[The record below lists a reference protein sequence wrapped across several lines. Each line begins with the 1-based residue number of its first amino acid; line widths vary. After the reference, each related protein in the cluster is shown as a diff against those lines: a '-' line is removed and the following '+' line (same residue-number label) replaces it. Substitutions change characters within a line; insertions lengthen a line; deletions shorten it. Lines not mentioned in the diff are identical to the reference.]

1 MSPPEKQYFAHP
13 SACVDEPCEIG
24 EGTRIWHFCHVSAG
38 ARIGRGCVLGQNVYV
53 AGGAVLGDAVRI
65 QNNVSLYDGTVVED
79 EVFIGP
85 SAVLT
90 NVVNPRAS
98 IDRRSFLDVTRVRR
112 GATIGANATL
122 VCGVTIGRHAFVG
135 AGAVVTRDVPDYALV
150 TGVPARRAGWMSRHG
165 HKLVAGAGGLLRCPE
180 SDLRYERCG
189 DALRCLDLDEDAPLP
204 AGGERLAG
212 ARHYRDFTGP
222 PPSSG

>member
-1 MSPPEKQYFAHP
+1 MSPPEKPYFAHP

-38 ARIGRGCVLGQNVYV
+38 ARIGKGCVLGQNVYV

-98 IDRRSFLDVTRVRR
+98 IDRRAFLDVTRIRR

-122 VCGVTIGRHAFVG
+122 VCGITVGRHAFVG

-150 TGVPARRAGWMSRHG
+150 TGVPARRTGWMSRHG
-165 HKLVAGAGGLLRCPE
+165 HKLVAAGGGLLRCPE
-180 SDLRYERCG
+180 SDLRYERRG

-204 AGGERLAG
+204 ASGKRLAG
-212 ARHYRDFTGP
+212 GRHYRDLAGSP
-222 PPSSG
+222 PRSG